1 MINTCIEVNGTTAIY
16 PLKGQRKN
24 FSAHL
29 TAISPLLRHRSTLIA
44 IEGHSGT
51 GKSGLAQVLSHN
63 LNNVTCI
70 DTLELKIQQR
80 TRDLNLEFNDVDSL
94 YVIDELINCSED
106 TLHRLADHIK
116 AQGKAIVLM
125 QGREFLPR
133 ELDTLFPN
141 IIWMNI
147 DHSGCTFSNSAPL
160 SPLSI

>member
-1 MINTCIEVNGTTAIY
+1 MINACIKVNGTTASY
-16 PLKGQRKN
+16 PPRGQMED

-29 TAISPLLRHRSTLIA
+29 AAISPLLHHRSTLIA

-63 LNNVTCI
+63 LDNAKCI
-70 DTLELKIQQR
+70 DTLELKIKRR
-80 TRDLNLEFNDVDSL
+80 TRDLHIEFNDADSL

-125 QGREFLPR
+125 QGREFLAR
-133 ELDTLFPN
+133 EIDTLFPN
-141 IIWMNI
+141 IIWMKI
-147 DHSGCTFSNSAPL
+147 DHSGCTL
-160 SPLSI
+160 IEKEEHHEH